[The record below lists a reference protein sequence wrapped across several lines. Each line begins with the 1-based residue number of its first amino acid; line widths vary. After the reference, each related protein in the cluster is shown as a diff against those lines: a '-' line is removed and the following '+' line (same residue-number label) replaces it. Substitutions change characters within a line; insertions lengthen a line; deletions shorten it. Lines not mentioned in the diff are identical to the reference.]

1 MMEWNCGIFFFF
13 FFCSRRFLTGPISR
27 HVYLIGGGEE
37 IATAFARIAEES
49 GVAPVET
56 DCGDA
61 GRAMRRRCE
70 VVLGFDRF
78 SDGEGPEIGE
88 MIHRRPKSVIM
99 SSVHGGKKM

>member
-1 MMEWNCGIFFFF
+1 MELRNFFFF
-13 FFCSRRFLTGPISR
+13 FFLFAAFFDGANFTSRLSYRGR
-27 HVYLIGGGEE
+27 RG